1 MADDRAK
8 WKVHGPVASLK
19 SELAEWDLELQYWKP
34 VMHFTVTSFR
44 PDGAI
49 TSTDGYNPD
58 GSIARSRWICD
69 PSSRLIECNSWMND
83 EPQHRTLYFYEEAG
97 RHVRTVSLAEDGTET
112 DTEVC
117 SYDAEGKRTKVS
129 PLAFRAGNVNYSI
142 EGTDMGLGAPGA
154 TRMVTNYDEH
164 DLPVRV
170 VFEDGNQKT
179 VREVILKRDNEGRL
193 VHLETRMGAQPS
205 FSCGGEPVSSEADA
219 AISLLMQALQGAFT
233 STTFA
238 YDNRGRLVERTGSMF
253 NLGGD
258 RTTYRYGDGDDPIE
272 EICEHT
278 SREANLDDGGALQYT
293 LDKITTQHIRF
304 EYRYDTHGNWVEKT
318 VSMRFEANAEFQPSN
333 ITRRAITYHRL

>member
-8 WKVHGPVASLK
+8 WEVHGPVASLK
-19 SELAEWDLELQYWKP
+19 KEHAEWDLEQQYWKP
-34 VMHFTVTSFR
+34 ALHFTVTSFR

-58 GSIARSRWICD
+58 GSIAQSRWIYD
-69 PSSRLIECNSWMND
+69 FSGRLIECNSRMND
-83 EPQHRTLYFYEEAG
+83 EARQRTLYFYEEDG
-97 RHVRTVSLAEDGTET
+97 RHARCLSVADDGTET
-112 DTEVC
+112 DAEVY

-129 PLAFRAGNVNYSI
+129 PLAFRDGHISYGI
-142 EGTDMGLGAPGA
+142 EGTDISLGAPGA
-154 TRMVTNYDEH
+154 TRMVTTYDEH

-170 VFEDGNQKT
+170 IFENGNQKT

-205 FSCGGEPVSSEADA
+205 FSCGGQLVSAEADA
-219 AISLLMQALQGAFT
+219 AVSLLMQALQGTLTIA
-233 STTFA
+233 TFA
-238 YDNRGRLVERTGSMF
+238 YDDQGRLLERTSSMF

-278 SREANLDDGGALQYT
+278 SREANLDDSGALHPGSDHYT
-293 LDKITTQHIRF
+293 AHPVRISLRHAWQLGRKDGVD
-304 EYRYDTHGNWVEKT
+304 EV
-318 VSMRFEANAEFQPSN
+318 
-333 ITRRAITYHRL
+333 